1 MPDLFP
7 LGRERGLSQC
17 FAKINPNFGKDD
29 WICCIW
35 LFILQANWLSCRLSH
50 CITCWLFSG
59 LLEQHA
65 FSHSKASH
73 EWRRC
78 LSRPEPPTTQPE
90 RHGNRAGRARW
101 RIRGTILPE
110 PAAPFCFS
118 GCCTSPQTPQ
128 VPHCLFLRVFVSL
141 CDCDWLVALFCTSQ
155 IFVFHVAL
163 RNWITFVHVS
173 KMHFCKVG

>member
-1 MPDLFP
+1 MLHLFV
-7 LGRERGLSQC
+7 C
-17 FAKINPNFGKDD
+17 
-29 WICCIW
+29 
-35 LFILQANWLSCRLSH
+35 LFVFQANWLSYRLSH
-50 CITCWLFSG
+50 CITRWLLSG

-65 FSHSKASH
+65 FSHSKASY

-78 LSRPEPPTTQPE
+78 LSRPEPPTTLPE

-101 RIRGTILPE
+101 RIRGKILPE

-128 VPHCLFLRVFVSL
+128 VPHCLFGWLFLPVFVSSL
-141 CDCDWLVALFCTSQ
+141 FDWDWLGELFCTSQ

-163 RNWITFVHVS
+163 RRWITFVQIYAVQETLLWS
-173 KMHFCKVG
+173 WLV